1 MGQKNDKPIVKL
13 ARHKGITQFKFRMV
27 PLPAKQM
34 TLRSD
39 SASRTRATTTQPSSD
54 KIRTVTS
61 STFSSLVLNGQ
72 GPIVVEF
79 MSYGCVHCR
88 AIEPVLQEAEETLKT
103 REKIF
108 RVNVA
113 IEQELADSY
122 QIQGTPT
129 LIMFLNGTEVGR
141 DDGPHPNL
149 SSVLSAVTR
158 PFES

>member
-1 MGQKNDKPIVKL
+1 MTV
-13 ARHKGITQFKFRMV
+13 
-27 PLPAKQM
+27 KQM
-34 TLRSD
+34 TLRRD
-39 SASRTRATTTQPSSD
+39 SAITKSTTPTLASSD
-54 KIRTVTS
+54 KIQTVTS
-61 STFSSLVLNGQ
+61 STFPSLVLEGH

-88 AIEPVLQEAEETLKT
+88 VIEPVLQQVEETIKAK
-103 REKIF
+103 EKIF

-113 IEQELADSY
+113 VEQQLAESY

-141 DDGPHPNL
+141 DEGPHPTL
-149 SSVLSAVTR
+149 SSVLAAVTR